1 MGLPNITDSGVP
13 LNHNTIIVALL
24 TCQYEEFVG
33 IHWYIA
39 KTNQLTQLKNA
50 EYLHYHQ
57 NYIMAS
63 TLVLKICITQ
73 YTSGLPLS

>member
-1 MGLPNITDSGVP
+1 MGLPNIADSGVP
-13 LNHNTIIVALL
+13 LNHNTIIVAHL

-50 EYLHYHQ
+50 EYLHYH
-57 NYIMAS
+57 
-63 TLVLKICITQ
+63 
-73 YTSGLPLS
+73 